1 MKRLLTAVV
10 LIPLVLLLV
19 FRAPVEVLALVV
31 AAIAILSAREFLDI
45 IRAYNVAPLRLP
57 TYIGIALL
65 FAFIAIL
72 GSPKPTMGA
81 GTVLLAVAATAALAP
96 FIYLA
101 IGMRR
106 TELSSAYPAAAASV
120 FALGYVGIPLA
131 LLVQIRQFTPGVVL
145 VLYLLIVVWS
155 GDTFAYYV
163 GRSVGRHRMSP
174 RVSPK
179 KTWEGAVASVAGSV
193 LLGTYVLAHA
203 YQISTWLWNHHL
215 LGERQYGWFT
225 PQPLAS
231 LGELIVLSAALNI
244 AAQFGDLVESAIKR
258 GANVKDS
265 GAILP
270 GHGGMLDRIDALL
283 FAAPVLWIYAAWRVL
298 NA

>member
-19 FRAPVEVLALVV
+19 FRAPVEVLAVVV
-31 AAIAILSAREFLDI
+31 AAVAVLSAREFLDI
-45 IRAYNVAPLRLP
+45 VKAYGVAPLRLP
-57 TYIGIALL
+57 TYIGIAFL
-65 FAFIAIL
+65 FVIVGALGSAKPTLGAGAIL
-72 GSPKPTMGA
+72 LAFT
-81 GTVLLAVAATAALAP
+81 AVAALGP

-101 IGMRR
+101 IAMRR
-106 TELSSAYPAAAASV
+106 AELATVYPAAAASV
-120 FALGYVGIPLA
+120 FAVGYVGIPLA

-163 GRSVGRHRMSP
+163 GRSIGRHRMSP

-179 KTWEGAVASVAGSV
+179 KTWEGAIASVAGSV

-225 PQPLAS
+225 AQPLAHI
-231 LGELIVLSAALNI
+231 GELIALSAVLNI
-244 AAQFGDLVESAIKR
+244 AAQLGDLVESAIKR

-283 FAAPVLWIYAAWRVL
+283 FAAPVLWVYAAWRVL
-298 NA
+298 S